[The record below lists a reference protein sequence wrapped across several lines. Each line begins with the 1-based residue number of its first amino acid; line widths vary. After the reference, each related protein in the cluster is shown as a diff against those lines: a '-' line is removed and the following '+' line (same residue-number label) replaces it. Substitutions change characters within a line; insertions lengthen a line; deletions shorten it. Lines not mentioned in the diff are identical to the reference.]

1 MGSVQRL
8 RYPQN
13 TFMQVPPAVD
23 PYALE
28 PFAPVQHTTDRG
40 RSPDLLVQ
48 RATEPRPTT
57 LSIDADSALAQDMEA
72 YLMSCYVQQS
82 STDSGLSVGM
92 PDDWQDLYNQMG
104 LHNAT

>member
-1 MGSVQRL
+1 
-8 RYPQN
+8 
-13 TFMQVPPAVD
+13 MQLHSAVD
-23 PYALE
+23 PYSLE
-28 PFAPVQHTTDRG
+28 PFAAVEYATDRG
-40 RSPDLLVQ
+40 RSPELQIQ
-48 RATEPRPTT
+48 RTTEPRPST
-57 LSIDADSALAQDMEA
+57 LNVEADSALAQDMEA